1 MPIHGSSGR
10 KWAMGKNKVRIW
22 ELLGLA
28 AVLIAAKIFSR
39 KKPKALPGP
48 VIDVKESR
56 EESA

>member
-1 MPIHGSSGR
+1 
-10 KWAMGKNKVRIW
+10 MGKNKVRVW

-28 AVLIAAKIFSR
+28 AVLIAAKIFSQ

-56 EESA
+56 EESV